1 MWADWKEKHLSAAG
15 TVCVKRELGTVE
27 LGLVFQFQSTERSF
41 EFDCVKVDLLMNT
54 YKEELFLSGS

>member
-15 TVCVKRELGTVE
+15 TFCVKRELGTVE